1 MIQNIVLDMGNVL
14 MEYNPQV
21 PLDLFCQ
28 SEEEK
33 SVIRRELF
41 DGPEWIQGDL
51 GYMTNEERFELVSLR
66 MPKDMHGPLRKC
78 VFEWDICMKPLREAQ
93 AFCRYAKEK
102 GYRLYVLSNASDQ
115 FYQYFPR
122 FAPLNYFDGIV
133 VSADVHIIKPNLG
146 IYRHLL
152 SAYGLRPE
160 ECLFIDDMPANVEGA
175 KKAGME
181 GAVFTG
187 NFDEIVAKYRL

>member
-1 MIQNIVLDMGNVL
+1 MIHNIVLDMGNVL

-21 PLDLFCQ
+21 PLDLFCR

-33 SVIRRELF
+33 NVIRRELF

-51 GYMTNEERFELVSLR
+51 GNMTNEERYESVRLRVPDDMYESL
-66 MPKDMHGPLRKC
+66 LRC
-78 VFEWDICMKPLREAQ
+78 VHEWDICMKPLKQAQ
-93 AFCRYAKEK
+93 AFCKYAREK
-102 GYRLYVLSNASDQ
+102 GYGLYVLSNASDQ
-115 FYQYFPR
+115 FYQYFSR
-122 FAPLNYFDGIV
+122 FAPLDYFDGIV
-133 VSADVHIIKPNLG
+133 VSADLHIIKPDVR

-152 SAYGLRPE
+152 SAYGLAPE

-181 GAVFTG
+181 GVVFTG
-187 NFDEIVAKYRL
+187 SFDEIVEKYHL